1 MLSLHYTAPMSP
13 PQASGPSFPASSD
26 EPFGRAM
33 GGFNDRLLYNTVYC
47 SRATAAVNDETVQ
60 RIIQTTRRWNP
71 ENGITGL
78 LVFGSGIFFS
88 VARKPARYRHQP
100 DGAATGRPAT

>member
-1 MLSLHYTAPMSP
+1 MSP